1 MISSQ
6 NFNYYIFLNF
16 KLSIDIDNNFTL
28 PKTKMVHNSQ
38 LLIIFFMFHYFLSPP
53 SSCALLNVSVLISF
67 VLTDSNVKMQWLRSI
82 VAVPVVAQVAE
93 VEEGELVEELLAEE
107 LRVGE
112 VEGGAVLHESQ
123 LAAHHAHEAHGLQQ
137 VVHGLARRP
146 LHRRPQLAHA
156 PQRRVRVW
164 VRGGGGSQRAAE
176 GLPLLV
182 VGGGPLR
189 LGARRRG
196 RGAAAALQVR
206 VYLALLRPEM
216 GNCKKKVI

>member
-1 MISSQ
+1 
-6 NFNYYIFLNF
+6 
-16 KLSIDIDNNFTL
+16 
-28 PKTKMVHNSQ
+28 
-38 LLIIFFMFHYFLSPP
+38 
-53 SSCALLNVSVLISF
+53 
-67 VLTDSNVKMQWLRSI
+67 
-82 VAVPVVAQVAE
+82 VAE

-156 PQRRVRVW
+156 PQRRVRVR
-164 VRGGGGSQRAAE
+164 VRGGSQRAAE
-176 GLPLLV
+176 GRPLRV

>member
-1 MISSQ
+1 MKKC
-6 NFNYYIFLNF
+6 N
-16 KLSIDIDNNFTL
+16 DW
-28 PKTKMVHNSQ
+28 
-38 LLIIFFMFHYFLSPP
+38 
-53 SSCALLNVSVLISF
+53 
-67 VLTDSNVKMQWLRSI
+67 SNV
-82 VAVPVVAQVAE
+82 AAPVVAQAAE

-112 VEGGAVLHESQ
+112 VEGGFVLDEGQ
-123 LAAHHAHEAHGLQQ
+123 LAAHHAHEAHGLEQ

-156 PQRRVRVW
+156 PQRRVRVR
-164 VRGGGGSQRAAE
+164 VRVRRCGSQRAAE

-189 LGARRRG
+189 RAARRRG

-206 VYLALLRPEM
+206 VYLALLRPEIR
-216 GNCKKKVI
+216 NSN